1 MTRGR
6 PSMAARTPAPAT
18 VLNNLDLARARIIPF
33 TQIRL
38 IEHHNPRGRY
48 SRDEV
53 FSEESLAPLVRSIR
67 ERGVLQPVLLRAT
80 PGGQYELVAGER
92 RFRAAQLAGLSGV
105 PAVVEQVADADLLE
119 YALIENLQ
127 REAMNPVDQTFG
139 VLELLSQRTGH
150 PLQALPAYL
159 NRLRNGTESDE
170 HRVEETL
177 QQVGGWTLLTFAT
190 RNVKFLGLR
199 TKELEAVAAGKLT
212 SNAAF
217 ELLPLGEHQQRS
229 VLLEEAQREEWS
241 AKDLR
246 ARVQQVLQEGR
257 APSEARELVSRVKT
271 SLTEK
276 RISELSAGKRQDL
289 RRLVEQIEAL
299 LQEGNGSTS
308 RQGHGKAKTARR
320 RKTSEPV
327 EPAT

>member
-6 PSMAARTPAPAT
+6 PSMEARTPAPAT
-18 VLNNLDLARARIIPF
+18 VLNNLDLARARVIPF

-53 FSEESLAPLVRSIR
+53 FSEESLSPLVRSIR
-67 ERGVLQPVLLRAT
+67 ERGVLQPVLLRAM

-92 RFRAAQLAGLSGV
+92 RFRAAQLAGLSGI

-190 RNVKFLGLR
+190 RNVKFLQLR
-199 TKELEAVAAGKLT
+199 SEELGAIAAGKL
-212 SNAAF
+212 SSSVAF
-217 ELLPLGEHQQRS
+217 ELPPLGEHEQRS
-229 VLLEEAQREEWS
+229 SLLEEAVREGWS

-246 ARVQQVLQEGR
+246 ARVQQILQEGS
-257 APSEARELVSRVKT
+257 APSETRALVSRVRA
-271 SLTEK
+271 SLTA
-276 RISELSAGKRQDL
+276 RRVGQLSAAKRKELQ
-289 RRLVEQIEAL
+289 RLVEQLESL
-299 LQEGNGSTS
+299 LQEERPRTSGGRRTQARAARGERST
-308 RQGHGKAKTARR
+308 
-320 RKTSEPV
+320 
-327 EPAT
+327 

>member
-6 PSMAARTPAPAT
+6 PSMEARTPAPAT
-18 VLNNLDLARARIIPF
+18 VLNNLDLARARVIPF
-33 TQIRL
+33 AQIRL

-48 SRDEV
+48 SRDAV
-53 FSEESLAPLVRSIR
+53 FSEESLSPLVRSIR

-80 PGGQYELVAGER
+80 PGGPYELVAGER

-105 PAVVEQVADADLLE
+105 PAIVETVADADLLE

-139 VLELLSQRTGH
+139 MLELLSQRTGH
-150 PLQALPAYL
+150 PLSALPAYL
-159 NRLRNGTESDE
+159 NRLRNGTEADE

-199 TKELEAVAAGKLT
+199 KEELDAVAAGKLT

-217 ELLPLGEHQQRS
+217 ELLPLSEHERRET
-229 VLLEEAQREEWS
+229 LFEEALRERWS
-241 AKDLR
+241 AKELR
-246 ARVQQVLQEGR
+246 TRVGQVLEEGKVS
-257 APSEARELVSRVKT
+257 SEARLLVSRVKA
-271 SLTEK
+271 SVTE
-276 RISELSAGKRQDL
+276 RRVGQLDAGQRKEFQ
-289 RRLVEQIEAL
+289 RLVEQLEAL
-299 LQEGNGSTS
+299 FRKEGRPDPESGPS
-308 RQGHGKAKTARR
+308 RASRGKRVT
-320 RKTSEPV
+320 
-327 EPAT
+327 

>member
-6 PSMAARTPAPAT
+6 PSMEARTPAPAT
-18 VLNNLDLARARIIPF
+18 VLGNLDLARARIIPF

-53 FSEESLAPLVRSIR
+53 FSEESLSPLVRSIR

-80 PGGQYELVAGER
+80 PGGKYELVAGER

-150 PLQALPAYL
+150 PLSALPAYL
-159 NRLRNGTESDE
+159 NRLRNGTEQDE
-170 HRVEETL
+170 HRVEEAL

-199 TKELEAVAAGKLT
+199 TEELGAVAAGKLT

-217 ELLPLGEHQQRS
+217 ELLPLGEHERRP
-229 VLLEEAQREEWS
+229 VLLEEALRQGWS
-241 AKDLR
+241 AKELR
-246 ARVQQVLQEGR
+246 AQVQRVLQERR
-257 APSEARELVSRVKT
+257 APSEARELVSRVKA
-271 SLTEK
+271 SLTE
-276 RISELSAGKRQDL
+276 RRVGELSAAKRKELQ
-289 RRLVEQIEAL
+289 RLVEQLESL
-299 LQEGNGSTS
+299 LKEKRPRGPGGRQTQARAARGERST
-308 RQGHGKAKTARR
+308 
-320 RKTSEPV
+320 
-327 EPAT
+327 

>member
-6 PSMAARTPAPAT
+6 PSMEARTPAPAT
-18 VLNNLDLARARIIPF
+18 VLNNLDLARARIIPL

-53 FSEESLAPLVRSIR
+53 FSEESLSPLVRSVR

-80 PGGQYELVAGER
+80 PGGHYELVAGER

-105 PAVVEQVADADLLE
+105 PAVVETVADADLLE

-150 PLQALPAYL
+150 PLSALPAYL
-159 NRLRNGTESDE
+159 NRLRNGTERDE

-199 TKELEAVAAGKLT
+199 TGELDAVAAGKLT
-212 SNAAF
+212 SSAAF
-217 ELLPLGEHQQRS
+217 ELLPLGEHERRP
-229 VLLEEAQREEWS
+229 VLLEEALRQGWS
-241 AKDLR
+241 AKELR
-246 ARVQQVLQEGR
+246 AQVQRVLQEGS
-257 APSEARELVSRVKT
+257 APSETRALVSRVRA
-271 SLTEK
+271 SLTE
-276 RISELSAGKRQDL
+276 RRVGQLSAAKRKELQ
-289 RRLVEQIEAL
+289 RLVEQLESL
-299 LQEGNGSTS
+299 LQEERPRGPGGRRT
-308 RQGHGKAKTARR
+308 QARAAR
-320 RKTSEPV
+320 GERPT
-327 EPAT
+327 

>member
-6 PSMAARTPAPAT
+6 PSMEARTPAPAT
-18 VLNNLDLARARIIPF
+18 VLGNLDLARARVIPF
-33 TQIRL
+33 AQIRL

-105 PAVVEQVADADLLE
+105 PAIVETVADADLLE

-150 PLQALPAYL
+150 PLSALPPYL
-159 NRLRNGTESDE
+159 NRLRNGTERDE

-190 RNVKFLGLR
+190 RNVKFLQLR
-199 TKELEAVAAGKLT
+199 TEELDAIAAGKLT
-212 SNAAF
+212 SKAAF
-217 ELLPLGEHQQRS
+217 ELLPLGEHEQRS
-229 VLLEEAQREEWS
+229 SLFEEAVREGWS

-246 ARVQQVLQEGR
+246 VRVQHLLQEGS
-257 APSEARELVSRVKT
+257 APSEARALVSRVKA
-271 SLTEK
+271 SLTE
-276 RISELSAGKRQDL
+276 RRVVQLSAAKRKELQ
-289 RRLVEQIEAL
+289 RLVEQLESL
-299 LQEGNGSTS
+299 LQEEHPRVSGGRQTQARAARGKRST
-308 RQGHGKAKTARR
+308 
-320 RKTSEPV
+320 
-327 EPAT
+327 